1 MNQITLDTTA
11 IAIAVPSVTMAAS
24 WNRRRWAQSESSRN
38 KIKQQRHEEQRIQE
52 LIKSGVKFGSSADIR
67 LAR

>member
-1 MNQITLDTTA
+1 VNQITLATTA

-24 WNRRRWAQSESSRN
+24 WPMLWRTAQSESSRN

-52 LIKSGVKFGSSADIR
+52 LIKFR
-67 LAR
+67 R